1 MTGRGAASEGAQAR
15 AVQALRPLQ
24 LHLLL
29 GSVSNYSSNYGSNYG
44 SNSHS
49 GFGSG
54 SDSGPFPLRSLRRH
68 HAQGRRLRAL
78 KP

>member
-49 GFGSG
+49 GFDSGYDSGTPSPCAPPPSRRGGSG
-54 SDSGPFPLRSLRRH
+54 P
-68 HAQGRRLRAL
+68 
-78 KP
+78 